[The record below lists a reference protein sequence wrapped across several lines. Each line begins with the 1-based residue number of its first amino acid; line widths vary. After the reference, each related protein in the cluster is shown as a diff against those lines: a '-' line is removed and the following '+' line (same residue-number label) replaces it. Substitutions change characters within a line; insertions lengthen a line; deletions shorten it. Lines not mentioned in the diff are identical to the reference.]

1 MPTVSRAKVRP
12 MESKPNAARGNAG
25 GTALIVLAIAAL
37 VVALAALVVAI
48 QVDGDGD
55 EPESQ
60 PAAQTASQA
69 PGKSEICIA
78 FRQQVLDLFYQ
89 RHLTPAAI
97 ERIIQLERGLGNAG
111 RTSAAYGCGSVNEIL
126 TALPGD

>member
-1 MPTVSRAKVRP
+1 
-12 MESKPNAARGNAG
+12 MESKPHAARSSAT
-25 GTALIVLAIAAL
+25 GTAQIVLSIATL

-60 PAAQTASQA
+60 PATRTVSVA
-69 PGKSEICIA
+69 PGRSETCIA

-89 RHLTPAAI
+89 RRLTPAAI
-97 ERIIQLERGLGNAG
+97 ERVIQLERGLGNRG

>member
-1 MPTVSRAKVRP
+1 
-12 MESKPNAARGNAG
+12 MESKPHAARGSAT
-25 GTALIVLAIAAL
+25 GTAQVVLSIATL
-37 VVALAALVVAI
+37 VVALAALIVAI

-60 PAAQTASQA
+60 PAAQTASPS
-69 PGKSEICIA
+69 PGRSDVCIA
-78 FRQQVLDLFYQ
+78 FRQQVIDLFYQ

-97 ERIIQLERGLGNAG
+97 ERIIRLERGLGNRG